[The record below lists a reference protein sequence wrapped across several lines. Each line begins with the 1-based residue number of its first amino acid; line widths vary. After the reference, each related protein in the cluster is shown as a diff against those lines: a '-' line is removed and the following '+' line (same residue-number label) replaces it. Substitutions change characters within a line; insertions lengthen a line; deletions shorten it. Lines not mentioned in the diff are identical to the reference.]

1 MTALQ
6 WKRDEINMLDGLK
19 KILSLLKNNADL
31 ADIFWQETI
40 STTIVSENK
49 KLEKLISGKDMG
61 VGLRALHQGK
71 TTYGFTNEIDYSNL
85 CQLAASLSEKAKISD
100 ENFVLQWAKPLKSMA
115 KLP

>member
-6 WKRDEINMLDGLK
+6 WNKDKINMLDGLK

-49 KLEKLISGKDMG
+49 KLEKLISGRDMG

-71 TTYGFTNEIDYSNL
+71 TTYGFTNDIDYSISVNL
-85 CQLAASLSEKAKISD
+85 LLPFQKRQKFQMKILSY
-100 ENFVLQWAKPLKSMA
+100 NGPN
-115 KLP
+115 P